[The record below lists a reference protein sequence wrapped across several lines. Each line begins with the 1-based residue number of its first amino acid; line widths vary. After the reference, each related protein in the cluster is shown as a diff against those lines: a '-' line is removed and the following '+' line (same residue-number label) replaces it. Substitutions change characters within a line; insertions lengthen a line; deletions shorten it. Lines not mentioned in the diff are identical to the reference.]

1 MSLRARLLTVTAV
14 LAIVG
19 LVAADIATYAALKSF
34 LVDRVDGSLAASATV
49 VQRSIGRGL
58 DFGDKQQLASL
69 TPGLFVE
76 GLNPDGSFAGSYQ
89 APRYDEATPPRPK
102 LPVELP
108 SGGVSK
114 FTVDS
119 IRGGTQFRVRVE
131 DFPFG
136 TIVLA
141 QPLDEVS
148 GTLHRLLLIELLVSI
163 AVVAAIIALGYW
175 LVGIGLRPLRKIE
188 GTAAAI
194 AEGDLSRRIEDAN
207 PRTEVGRL
215 GGALNTMLGQIEGAF
230 AERAASEQR
239 LRRFVADAS
248 HELRTPLAAVQAY
261 AELFRRGARDRPED
275 LARAMAGI
283 ERESQRMG
291 VLVDDLL
298 LLARLD
304 QGRPL
309 ASVPVDVAEVAAEA
323 VDAARTLEPERP
335 IALDAPD
342 ELVVVGD
349 PDRLRQ
355 VLDNLLAN
363 VRAHVPP
370 PAGATVRVAASNGHA
385 VLAVSDDGPG
395 LSAEQAARV
404 FERFYRADPAR
415 SHDGGGSGLGLAIVA
430 AIARAHG
437 GSATV
442 DSEPGRGAT
451 FRVELPLAR
460 ETESRMEEHGAPAP
474 AGAA

>member
-1 MSLRARLLTVTAV
+1 
-14 LAIVG
+14 
-19 LVAADIATYAALKSF
+19 
-34 LVDRVDGSLAASATV
+34 
-49 VQRSIGRGL
+49 
-58 DFGDKQQLASL
+58 
-69 TPGLFVE
+69 
-76 GLNPDGSFAGSYQ
+76 
-89 APRYDEATPPRPK
+89 
-102 LPVELP
+102 
-108 SGGVSK
+108 
-114 FTVDS
+114 
-119 IRGGTQFRVRVE
+119 
-131 DFPFG
+131 
-136 TIVLA
+136 
-141 QPLDEVS
+141 
-148 GTLHRLLLIELLVSI
+148 
-163 AVVAAIIALGYW
+163 
-175 LVGIGLRPLRKIE
+175 
-188 GTAAAI
+188 
-194 AEGDLSRRIEDAN
+194 
-207 PRTEVGRL
+207 
-215 GGALNTMLGQIEGAF
+215 
-230 AERAASEQR
+230 
-239 LRRFVADAS
+239 
-248 HELRTPLAAVQAY
+248 
-261 AELFRRGARDRPED
+261 
-275 LARAMAGI
+275 
-283 ERESQRMG
+283 
-291 VLVDDLL
+291 
-298 LLARLD
+298 
-304 QGRPL
+304 
-309 ASVPVDVAEVAAEA
+309 VPVDVAEVAAEA

-335 IALDAPD
+335 IELDAPD